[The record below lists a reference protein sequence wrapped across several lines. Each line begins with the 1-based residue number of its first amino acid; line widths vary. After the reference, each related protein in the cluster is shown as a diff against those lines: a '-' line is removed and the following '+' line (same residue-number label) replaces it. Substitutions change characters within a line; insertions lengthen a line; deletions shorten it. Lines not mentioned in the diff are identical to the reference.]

1 MDSRILHRHPGLR
14 HTFRSGLYSGVMSLI
29 AVAIAFVLLQDKPA
43 VQAARPQ
50 RTEAEARARAEEN
63 RRKRAEE
70 RRKTGAP
77 VELIADY
84 LAAVVR
90 PVPAELGVSAFYR
103 K

>member
-1 MDSRILHRHPGLR
+1 
-14 HTFRSGLYSGVMSLI
+14 MSLI
-29 AVAIAFVLLQDKPA
+29 AVAIACLLLQDRPA

-63 RRKRAEE
+63 RRARAEE

-84 LAAVVR
+84 LAAVIR
-90 PVPAELGVSAFYR
+90 PVPVELGVSSFCGGAG
-103 K
+103 